1 MNINEISEKKEQ
13 INQTYNQINDL
24 NKRVNSNPNIT
35 GAYADF
41 YKKQVEKVSTNIEE
55 LNNMMSAAS
64 VVEKKA
70 KDLLQLKGEI
80 EFNIGK
86 ISELSAK
93 IEFLQNDVNN
103 QLEIESLQSQI
114 NLLNEENIHKKLEYD
129 STVNTIKS
137 IISQY

>member
-1 MNINEISEKKEQ
+1 MNTNEISEKKEQ
-13 INQTYNQINDL
+13 INQAYNQINDL

-70 KDLLQLKGEI
+70 KDLLQLKEEI
-80 EFNIGK
+80 EFNIEK
-86 ISELSAK
+86 ISELSTK
-93 IEFLQNDVNN
+93 IEFLQNDVNK
-103 QLEIESLQSQI
+103 QLEIENLQSQI

-129 STVNTIKS
+129 STINTIKS